1 MKYLL
6 FIALGGASG
15 AVARYVVA
23 TWVHELWEGHVPVGT
38 LLVNLVGSFAI
49 GVVFVLIVEKQII
62 HQDWRSVLMVGFLGA
77 FTTFATFSLETV
89 TLIESG
95 ALAARPGLHVNER
108 CLLRSGS
115 RFRYLPHSNIYITQL
130 VT

>member
-15 AVARYVVA
+15 AVARYLVA

-49 GVVFVLIVEKQII
+49 GIFFVLIVEKQII

-77 FTTFATFSLETV
+77 FTTFSTFSLESIS
-89 TLIESG
+89 LIESG
-95 ALAARPGLHVNER
+95 HLLQALGYMFMSVVFCVLAAGSAIYLTR
-108 CLLRSGS
+108 LL
-115 RFRYLPHSNIYITQL
+115 T
-130 VT
+130 